1 MQARGNSPNSVGN
14 PTEAAAPGLTPGFRI
29 RLPARTDLSERLALR
44 IPRNITTRSR
54 FAGAAGV
61 ILTFGGPQLRAEV
74 DGPLA
79 EQFGG
84 SLELVEES
92 GAQDAVFALCIPV
105 VCEDSADGTTRAAR
119 RRPSDRRTVG
129 P

>member
-1 MQARGNSPNSVGN
+1 MHWDAHSTAPRPYTAPPRIASPPSKNK
-14 PTEAAAPGLTPGFRI
+14 P
-29 RLPARTDLSERLALR
+29 LPAARSPTACRDAMKAREWKLFGVRT
-44 IPRNITTRSR
+44 
-54 FAGAAGV
+54 
-61 ILTFGGPQLRAEV
+61 GGPQLRAEV

-92 GAQDAVFALCIPV
+92 GAQGAVFALCIPV
-105 VCEDSADGTTRAAR
+105 VREDSADGTTRAAR

-129 P
+129 S